1 MVIKTTVWNPK
12 DPKSKTE
19 HKNSCDAAKIVSEF
33 PVFTENKGPTDS
45 PRLKGMHT
53 VWACESFETESG
65 NIDEKVLE
73 QIAERIWE
81 EEWNDLNEEEREMK
95 KQSIKAPSLR
105 QYLDWSPGKS
115 LDKVIARYGRP
126 DSNPVNQEGRGGGQ
140 GKKKEKVI
148 DPYINFDMN

>member
-19 HKNSCDAAKIVSEF
+19 HKNSYDAAKIVSEF
-33 PVFTENKGPTDS
+33 PVFTENEGPTDS

-65 NIDEKVLE
+65 NTDESVLE

-81 EEWNDLNEEEREMK
+81 EEWNDMNKEEREMK
-95 KQSIKAPSLR
+95 KQSIKASSLR

-115 LDKVIARYGRP
+115 LDEVIARYGRP
-126 DSNPVNQEGRGGGQ
+126 DSNLVNQEGREGGQ

-148 DPYINFDMN
+148 YPYINFDMN